1 MEVKQVKPGK
11 QVINWQQIKDGKGL
25 KPIETIIVSG
35 PYRAN
40 GTIVC
45 DTSGKRRVPV
55 ERLQVIY

>member
-1 MEVKQVKPGK
+1 MEVKEVKPGK
-11 QVINWQQIKDGKGL
+11 PVNYWQEIKDGKGL
-25 KPIETIIVSG
+25 KPVETIIVSG
-35 PYRAN
+35 PYQAN